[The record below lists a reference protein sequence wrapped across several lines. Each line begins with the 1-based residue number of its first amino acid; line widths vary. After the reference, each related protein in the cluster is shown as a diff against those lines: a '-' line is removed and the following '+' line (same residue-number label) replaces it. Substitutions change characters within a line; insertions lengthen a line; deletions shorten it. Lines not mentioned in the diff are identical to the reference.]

1 MFTKTENFIGMTVAI
16 IMSLVIVTFIASVF
30 IFITYGVVYLLSY
43 LPFVDFHYYSSF
55 WLNVWYF
62 FGFLILNIFMLF
74 LSEMVT
80 FIDRKDKKIRSLDD
94 LGPSNLIEWIKFLI
108 VFVIYMNVFSLI
120 SERLEATIIGST
132 LIAVFTVLIF
142 WFIGKAIDNF
152 VDKKWI

>member
-1 MFTKTENFIGMTVAI
+1 
-16 IMSLVIVTFIASVF
+16 
-30 IFITYGVVYLLSY
+30 
-43 LPFVDFHYYSSF
+43 
-55 WLNVWYF
+55 
-62 FGFLILNIFMLF
+62 MLF

-132 LIAVFTVLIF
+132 LIAVFIVLIF

-152 VDKKWI
+152 VDKK

>member
-120 SERLEATIIGST
+120 SKRLEATIIGST

-152 VDKKWI
+152 VDKK

>member
-80 FIDRKDKKIRSLDD
+80 FIDRKDKKNKVIR
-94 LGPSNLIEWIKFLI
+94 
-108 VFVIYMNVFSLI
+108 
-120 SERLEATIIGST
+120 
-132 LIAVFTVLIF
+132 
-142 WFIGKAIDNF
+142 
-152 VDKKWI
+152 

>member
-1 MFTKTENFIGMTVAI
+1 MVNMFTKTENFIGMTVAI

-80 FIDRKDKKIRSLDD
+80 FIDRKDKKNKVIR
-94 LGPSNLIEWIKFLI
+94 
-108 VFVIYMNVFSLI
+108 
-120 SERLEATIIGST
+120 
-132 LIAVFTVLIF
+132 
-142 WFIGKAIDNF
+142 
-152 VDKKWI
+152 

>member
-152 VDKKWI
+152 VDKK